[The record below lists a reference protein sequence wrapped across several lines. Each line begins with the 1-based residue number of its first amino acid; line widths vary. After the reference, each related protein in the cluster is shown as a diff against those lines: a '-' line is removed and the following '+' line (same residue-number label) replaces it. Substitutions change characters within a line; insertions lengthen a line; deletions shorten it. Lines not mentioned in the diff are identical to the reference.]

1 MTGTSHPDNDQG
13 RCPDCEHRW
22 IDHGTEGCWFADCRC
37 TEPAHLLARAAATL
51 RDHQCPGATA
61 NDHGLKHCAE
71 CCYGAELLADTEEEL
86 NDLLLIRDLRDRV
99 MALRE
104 EVDTL
109 RADQAL
115 GQEGHQRVCVP
126 LVAERDALRREIRHF
141 IAEAR
146 QLAHQIKQPDTFC
159 GNDAEVWR
167 LLFLLGGDRP

>member
-1 MTGTSHPDNDQG
+1 VTGTSHPDNDHG
-13 RCPDCEHRW
+13 RWSVYFGASGWTVLDEHGAALILTRS
-22 IDHGTEGCWFADCRC
+22 DNADREVRAVVDARN
-37 TEPAHLLARAAATL
+37 TLAAEVRRL
-51 RDHQCPGATA
+51 REQAA
-61 NDHGLKHCAE
+61 NDTRAVECPHVRGDTSKWCDLAE
-71 CCYGAELLADTEEEL
+71 TEVS
-86 NDLLLIRDLRDRV
+86 R
-99 MALRE
+99 LRE

-109 RADQAL
+109 RADQAP